1 MSISFSSPI
10 GIERKKQSHELPF
23 CLSLILIPFCEIVVV
38 SCAIAICE
46 PDVAVVVCG
55 IIVVAA
61 FPFALSE
68 GLAHVMSTG
77 EGAKIPSSLIS

>member
-1 MSISFSSPI
+1 MNSLLLVSF
-10 GIERKKQSHELPF
+10 
-23 CLSLILIPFCEIVVV
+23 LILIPFCEIVVV

-61 FPFALSE
+61 FPFALSRWD
-68 GLAHVMSTG
+68 LHM
-77 EGAKIPSSLIS
+77 